1 VRTRTR
7 TEREGGVSGVRCGAG
22 LPFFFSALREE
33 KGVIEKFVVYFSSSW
48 GLMSLCFCS
57 SSHFSSS
64 TLHIFSVCCFVAIY
78 HTHPHSAK
86 ITNAYAYAHACLR
99 TLSAVWIFCPYRRLT
114 NGDALSHTVQ
124 DDDLAAVPLATPAG
138 ELKFNSMRVTGRGKN
153 IRLSSH
159 STISLQNWNL
169 AGVTAAASFPSV
181 IRSAFRFS
189 RNLSRISNILSLS
202 HLSHVYAFLILS

>member
-78 HTHPHSAK
+78 HTHPHSVK

-99 TLSAVWIFCPYRRLT
+99 TLSAFWIFCPYRRLT

-138 ELKFNSMRVTGRGKN
+138 ELKFNSLRVTGRGKN
-153 IRLSSH
+153 TRLSSH
-159 STISLQNWNL
+159 STISLQNWRSHRRIFPFGNPARFPFFKKSSTGYFFPFL
-169 AGVTAAASFPSV
+169 TCLMSTLFSSFLDS
-181 IRSAFRFS
+181 
-189 RNLSRISNILSLS
+189 
-202 HLSHVYAFLILS
+202 

>member
-1 VRTRTR
+1 
-7 TEREGGVSGVRCGAG
+7 
-22 LPFFFSALREE
+22 
-33 KGVIEKFVVYFSSSW
+33 
-48 GLMSLCFCS
+48 MSLCFCS

-86 ITNAYAYAHACLR
+86 ITNAYACALACLR
-99 TLSAVWIFCPYRRLT
+99 TLSAVWVFCLYRRLT

-153 IRLSSH
+153 TRLSSH
-159 STISLQNWNL
+159 SDRRPKAEVGSVLHFARARPGRSLVMCRL
-169 AGVTAAASFPSV
+169 LCTCFPYSF
-181 IRSAFRFS
+181 SAHTCVS
-189 RNLSRISNILSLS
+189 SLLPFCACCLPDKFFVLLKYPCACSTRHS
-202 HLSHVYAFLILS
+202 HLSG